1 MFVWGGRALQSEL
14 QATIAFRAY
23 DSEQV
28 YEGGE
33 SMKKKDIANIIAK
46 KYFGQQDNPDHL
58 SLVDKFLGGMQEFAS
73 LFDQEELPSKT
84 TQTATVPLDGDHPPC
99 CLVLKPTLHCLPNG
113 KKISITLQ
121 PGMGGIDRSLLTRK
135 NLKNCEDISAPV
147 LLSKCE
153 DVMKNCKKA
162 LSIVLSKDSPFKEGQ
177 LPPSGMNYF
186 DYLQYVREKMYIM
199 LKGKP
204 VFVDENEYA
213 VVQQEEDDDDTP
225 TDGGAT
231 STNTEE
237 DNEPDAMPETY
248 IFRGFFA
255 FALWGPIVPEGNDI
269 YKSRALTTGKG
280 PTERGKDGR
289 EQSRK
294 RAKKSKDDIR
304 DNDSSGDRG
313 VASSKQVMT
322 MIAADMSSINHER
335 GLQATAH
342 LRMRARRDEIISM
355 NSSISR
361 QWSRITMQRI
371 QDEFHPLMISLSM
384 TESALAEKEEELKI
398 LQHKEIARRENVDI
412 GRNVKQ
418 QALQEQVQLGLPKSK
433 TPRNSDVSVS
443 QPPSSLNIPCP
454 SSTSTASRAITEPQ
468 GESVPV

>member
-1 MFVWGGRALQSEL
+1 
-14 QATIAFRAY
+14 
-23 DSEQV
+23 
-28 YEGGE
+28 
-33 SMKKKDIANIIAK
+33 MKKKDVANIIAR
-46 KYFGQQDNPDHL
+46 KYFGQQDDPDHL

-84 TQTATVPLDGDHPPC
+84 TKTATVTLAADHPPY

-121 PGMGGIDRSLLTRK
+121 PGGDGIDRSLLTRK
-135 NLKNCEDISAPV
+135 NLKNCDDISAPV

-199 LKGKP
+199 LKGRP
-204 VFVDENEYA
+204 VFVDDNEYA
-213 VVQQEEDDDDTP
+213 VVQEDDDDDTP
-225 TDGGAT
+225 TTDGAAT
-231 STNTEE
+231 STNAEE
-237 DNEPDAMPETY
+237 DNESDAMPETY
-248 IFRGFFA
+248 VFRGFFA

-313 VASSKQVMT
+313 FASSKQVMT

-335 GLQATAH
+335 DLQATAN

-371 QDEFHPLMISLSM
+371 QDESRLLMISLSKA
-384 TESALAEKEEELKI
+384 ESALAGKEEELKI
-398 LQHKEIARRENVDI
+398 LQHKEIARRENAEI
-412 GRNVKQ
+412 KRTATQ
-418 QALQEQVQLGLPKSK
+418 QALQEQVKLGLPKSK
-433 TPRNSDVSVS
+433 TPPN
-443 QPPSSLNIPCP
+443 SLNIPGA
-454 SSTSTASRAITEPQ
+454 STTSTASATTEQQ
-468 GESVPV
+468 GESVPVWLQEEVDHSDGYSSTSAMD